1 MSLPAI
7 DQFLTQ
13 APSYTLD
20 TPLRIIAQDWR
31 HQAVAGHGHL
41 IVVDAQRRP
50 IGSLALG
57 CLWAAATDVTLA
69 HLESDLEPIV
79 QVTAPQ
85 TLADLWPLLAGVN
98 PQVLVVV
105 DRAMTYQGVVSA
117 DRLLGWVTSQAK
129 LTDQGLVPMSVSA
142 APPRSAAVPTL
153 AQDNLGWVVDL
164 SHALKTPITTLL
176 GLSTLLLDSRLGSL
190 SDRQFRYVA
199 LMRQAVRK
207 IMTLVNQLLDWL
219 RLESDQLPLHLEA
232 LDLEAFITDLVP
244 SFLATKSE
252 ELVVAEWPQQFNI
265 HRRVTPPVIMA
276 DALRLRQSL
285 HYALDSLMQQGFEPR
300 CLEVDDWGR
309 WLGLTLVGQSP
320 APDPAAQLFQTPPSS
335 EPKLVAPDALDAL
348 GLTLAQ
354 RLVQLHGGDL
364 CELVL
369 PDEKHLTLLLPMA
382 EQPSRSAQ
390 PDRPATVLVGV
401 VGQQPQLIAQA
412 HQGLQDSRYRLI
424 STPNLSRWAGLQQ
437 RLHLAGVIL
446 CEAILAV
453 EGAAADQTIGL
464 PWGLGADCRP
474 QGVVVLGS
482 ENITLWHGIP
492 AMVLPPQGCAPKLKA
507 ALDDLIGVTS
517 WPAAVAQP
525 PGLTLLLL
533 SVDTLGRPTDRLS
546 TNLQAWLQH
555 YHCRL
560 LQVDNLTQASILSRV
575 WQPDGIIL
583 AGAGT
588 LEGDYLQALAQYP
601 ELASL
606 PLVTL
611 ADVAQP
617 PLASDLGLRFVPCA
631 QVVEQPPQLGSLA
644 LIRAVVAAR
653 QTG

>member
-20 TPLRIIAQDWR
+20 TPLGTIAQDWR
-31 HQAVAGHGHL
+31 HQAVEGHSHL

-50 IGSLALG
+50 MGSLALG

-69 HLESDLEPIV
+69 HLEADLEPIV

-85 TLADLWPLLAGVN
+85 TLAELWPLMTGVN
-98 PQVLVVV
+98 SQVVVVV

-117 DRLLGWVTSQAK
+117 DRLLGWVARHAK
-129 LTDQGLVPMSVSA
+129 MTDQGLVPMSASA
-142 APPRSAAVPTL
+142 ASPL

-190 SDRQFRYVA
+190 SDRQFRYVV

-252 ELVVAEWPQQFNI
+252 DLVVDEWPQQFKI
-265 HRRVTPPVIMA
+265 HRRVTPPVVMA
-276 DALRLRQSL
+276 DALRLRQGL

-300 CLEVDDWGR
+300 YLEIDDWGR
-309 WLGLTLVGQSP
+309 WLGLTLAGQSP
-320 APDPAAQLFQTPPSS
+320 APDPATQPFQMPPSS
-335 EPKLVAPDALDAL
+335 EPKRIAPDALDAL

-364 CELVL
+364 CELAL

-382 EQPSRSAQ
+382 DQPLPLAQ
-390 PDRPATVLVGV
+390 PDHAATVLVGI

-424 STPNLSRWAGLQQ
+424 SIPNLSRWTALQQ
-437 RLHLAGVIL
+437 RLPLAGVIL
-446 CEAILAV
+446 CEVALPV
-453 EGAAADQTIGL
+453 EGAVADQTMDL
-464 PWGLGADCRP
+464 PWRLGADCRP
-474 QGVVVLGS
+474 QGIVTLGS
-482 ENITLWHGIP
+482 ENITSWHGIP
-492 AMVLPPQGCAPKLKA
+492 AMALPPDGVASGLKA
-507 ALDDLIGVTS
+507 ALDDLIGMTS
-517 WPAAVAQP
+517 WPAAVSQP

-533 SVDTLGRPTDRLS
+533 SADTLERPTDRLS

-560 LQVDNLTQASILSRV
+560 LQVDNLTQASVLSRV

-583 AGAGT
+583 LGAET
-588 LEGDYLQALAQYP
+588 LGADYLQALAQCP
-601 ELASL
+601 ELAPL
-606 PLVTL
+606 PLVTF

-617 PLASDLGLRFVPCA
+617 PSASDLGLRFVPCA
-631 QVVEQPPQLGSLA
+631 QVVQQPPQLGSLA

-653 QTG
+653 RTG